1 MNEILDATRIIF
13 CLSLLIYASW
23 SDYKTREVSNKVW
36 IILGPTSLIL
46 TSIQFIVYSSQPIQS
61 IIFYLLSFGITSILA
76 IIIFYIGG
84 FGGADAKALMCIALA
99 LPVYPNNLLPPP
111 PGFIS
116 PLFPITIFTN
126 SVLLGAL
133 SVFYA
138 LFRNLFWKIKNKPDI
153 FEGLENESAG
163 KKILALFSGYKI
175 NLFKLKN
182 GHMFPLEDIEENDE
196 GIKIRKLLVFPNDE
210 EREEIIT
217 RLTNNIEKKKLDAG
231 VWATPG
237 LPLLIFITFGFI
249 IALIYGDI
257 VWILI
262 SSILG

>member
-1 MNEILDATRIIF
+1 LNEILDATRIGF
-13 CLSLLIYASW
+13 CLSFLIYASW

-36 IILGPTSLIL
+36 IILGPITLIL
-46 TSIQFIVYSSQPIQS
+46 TSFQILVYSVQPIQA
-61 IIFYLLSFGITSILA
+61 IIFYVLSFGVTSILA

-99 LPVYPNNLLPPP
+99 LPVYPNNLLPLP

-138 LFRNLFWKIKNKPDI
+138 LFRNLFWKIENKRDI
-153 FEGLENESAG
+153 FEGLENESIG

-175 NLFKLKN
+175 NLSKLKT
-182 GHMFPLEDIEENDE
+182 GHMFPLEDIEVNDE
-196 GIKIRKLLVFPNDE
+196 GTNKRKLLAFPNDE

-217 RLTNNIEKKKLDAG
+217 RLTKNIKKKELDAG
-231 VWATPG
+231 IWVTPG
-237 LPLLIFITFGFI
+237 LPLLIFITLGTI
-249 IALIYGDI
+249 VALSYGDI